1 MENGFRIVPA
11 VLDTPTVARLG
22 EVLADG
28 GVASQRGESVY
39 ARRNLLALPEVA
51 ALEYDSR
58 IRALTGSATCLT
70 RALFFDKL
78 PGANWRVPW
87 HQDRAIAVAAR
98 QTIPG
103 WGPWTVKAGVVH
115 VLPPAEILGALVAVR
130 LHLDPCDAQ
139 NGPLRVLPGSHRE
152 GILSAE
158 QIQAWR
164 TRVAEV
170 VCVVPQGG
178 AVVLSPLLLHASS
191 PSVSP
196 HHRRVL
202 HLEFAP
208 EGLLPEGVT
217 WAH

>member
-1 MENGFRIVPA
+1 MENGFTVVPA
-11 VLDTPTVARLG
+11 VLDTPTVDRLCA
-22 EVLADG
+22 VLADAG
-28 GVASQRGESVY
+28 AVSQRGESVY
-39 ARRNLLALPEVA
+39 ARRNLLTLPEVA
-51 ALEYDSR
+51 DLEYDPR
-58 IRALTGSATCLT
+58 LRALTGSATRLT

-98 QTIPG
+98 QEIPG
-103 WGPWTVKAGVVH
+103 WGPWSVKAGVVH
-115 VLPPAEILGALVAVR
+115 VLPPAEILGALVTVR
-130 LHLDPCDAQ
+130 LHLDPCDVQ
-139 NGPLRVLPGSHRE
+139 NGPLRVLPGSHRD

-158 QIQAWR
+158 QVQAWR

-170 VCVVPQGG
+170 VCEVPQGG

-196 HHRRVL
+196 QHRRVL

-208 EGLLPEGVT
+208 EGLLPEGLA